1 MKRNY
6 KLRIQDILD
15 CINIIESYIKGKSEN
30 DFYSSYQLQDS
41 VIRRLEIIGEATKNI
56 PEEVRKKYPDLP
68 WKKMAGLRDV
78 VIHDYSEVVEER
90 VWNTITKELPVAK
103 RLIEKIREDLEKSP
117 ENLFFTTK
125 F

>member
-1 MKRNY
+1 VKRNY

-90 VWNTITKELPVAK
+90 VWNTITKELPVTK

>member
-15 CINIIESYIKGKSEN
+15 CINIIESYIKGKTED
-30 DFYSSYQLQDS
+30 DFYANYQLQDS

-56 PEEVRKKYPDLP
+56 PEEVRNKYPDLP
-68 WKKMAGLRDV
+68 WKKMAGIRDI

-90 VWNTITKELPVAK
+90 IWNTVIRELPKAK
-103 RLIEKIREDLEKSP
+103 KIIEKMKEEID
-117 ENLFFTTK
+117 
-125 F
+125 

>member
-1 MKRNY
+1 VKRNY